1 MINCNVLGIDVSKDT
16 LVIYDQA
23 TQETISL
30 SNSTSD
36 LETAVKD
43 KNWNSQN
50 RIIGLES
57 TGDYS
62 FLPMQFFT
70 RLGFAVKLLNPIVT
84 KRFIKSTIRNK
95 KTDKSD
101 AEAIA
106 VMVSYGEGQTVT
118 ENELDLAK
126 KSLLRLERKITDTA
140 AKFKRIRKSLA
151 TKAGNG
157 IHVEHALEEI
167 DSLIS
172 EIEARAKNIWN
183 LTRQESR
190 DRQEEIISSHIGCGE
205 KMSAIISAE
214 AGDIKRF
221 PSPKQF
227 KAYAGI
233 DPKVSQS
240 GQLDVRGKM
249 TKRGNS
255 ILRQALFI
263 SAFVASNHDPELR
276 QYYLKKRSEG
286 KSHTHAVCAV
296 ARKLCERIYA
306 TVTQDRLYEL
316 RYPQGIT

>member
-1 MINCNVLGIDVSKDT
+1 MTDCNVLGIDVAKDN
-16 LVIYDQA
+16 LVVYDQV
-23 TQETISL
+23 TQETITL
-30 SNSTSD
+30 ANSTD
-36 LETAVKD
+36 ALESMMRE
-43 KNWNSQN
+43 KNWDKDN

-62 FLPMQFFT
+62 FLPMQFFA
-70 RLGFAVKLLNPIVT
+70 RLGFTVKLLNPIVT
-84 KRFIKSTIRNK
+84 KKFIRSTVRNK

-106 VMVSYGEGQTVT
+106 LMVNFGEGQTVT
-118 ENELDLAK
+118 ENELNLARK
-126 KSLLRLERKITDTA
+126 ALIRLERKITDTA
-140 AKFKRIRKSLA
+140 SKFKRIRNSLKIKS
-151 TKAGNG
+151 GNG
-157 IHVEHALEEI
+157 IHVEHAITEM
-167 DSLIS
+167 DDLITK
-172 EIEARAKNIWN
+172 IEATAKNIWN
-183 LTRQESR
+183 LANQEVQS
-190 DRQEEIISSHIGCGE
+190 RQEEIIASHVGCGE
-205 KMSAIISAE
+205 KLSAIISSE

-240 GQLDVRGKM
+240 GQMDVKGKM

-255 ILRQALFI
+255 ILRQALFL

-276 QYYLKKRSEG
+276 EYYLKKRSEG

-296 ARKLCERIYA
+296 SRKLCERIYA